1 MKFSRHGLLTLLVC
15 ALPAIAHAQAAR
27 LQAGTH
33 VTLQLAQHITSGQT
47 TAGAPVWFRV
57 KDDLKVGDGILVS
70 KGTLVRGQMTA
81 SSQRGS
87 IGSSG
92 SMNFGVRFVPAV
104 DGQNVRVIASLG
116 SMGRDR
122 GNALVGWTLMWG
134 WFGLMT
140 KGVDAYALRGSEMD
154 AEVLSD
160 KVIQIPATQAA
171 AIDDST
177 DAGVAMAGHVVG
189 KEHSKPVSLDF
200 ERFKRGSI
208 SFQLPGG
215 SDRKKSPPAV
225 QAARITAINGLAP
238 PEPIESGTLSFD
250 MWQLLQHCDDGA
262 NTLQFHLTTS
272 EGEMNASY
280 VLPVKFVLRK
290 R

>member
-1 MKFSRHGLLTLLVC
+1 MTCFRHGLLTLVVC
-15 ALPAIAHAQAAR
+15 ALPALAHAESAR

-47 TAGAPVWFRV
+47 PAGAPVWFRV
-57 KDDLKVGDGILVS
+57 KDDLIVDDETLVR

-81 SSQRGS
+81 SSKRGS
-87 IGSSG
+87 IGASG

-116 SMGRDR
+116 STGRDR

-160 KVIQIPATQAA
+160 KVIQIPTTQVAAFDDATTAYL
-171 AIDDST
+171 
-177 DAGVAMAGHVVG
+177 AMAGHVVG
-189 KEHSKPVSLDF
+189 KDRSKPVSLDF
-200 ERFKRGSI
+200 ERFKRGSV

-215 SDRKKSPPAV
+215 SDKKKPLPAV
-225 QAARITAINGLAP
+225 QSARITAINGLAP
-238 PEPIESGTLSFD
+238 PEPVESNTLSFD
-250 MWQLLQHCDDGA
+250 LWQLLQHCDDGE
-262 NTLQFHLTTS
+262 NTLQFHLNTS

-280 VLPVKFVLRK
+280 VLPVKFVLRN